1 MSARPSLIIE
11 RPVDTARALLGQCL
25 GRLQDIGHPELNV
38 QALVEKVAKTVKTL
52 FDISKYDPLDPPHK
66 EGIKEALELIGQ
78 GLAILQDTDSKDPA
92 VFESSQ
98 IMAKV
103 LSILYPISKA
113 QHSLVPPS
121 AKAEPPRKEI
131 APHPRRTMP
140 RIALNVDIGIQS
152 ENNFYTG
159 FSEDISEGGI
169 FITTYDFKP
178 IGTKINLSFT
188 LPNGYMIMGSGT
200 VRWLREFNPMT
211 PDILPGMGIQFDE
224 LNPDDKTQIDAY
236 IQSNAPMFYES

>member
-25 GRLQDIGHPELNV
+25 GRLQDISHKELNV

-52 FDISKYDPLDPPHK
+52 YDISRYDPLDAPHK
-66 EGIKEALELIGQ
+66 EGIKEALDLIGQ
-78 GLAILQDTDSKDPA
+78 GLAILQDTDTNDPA

-103 LSILYPISKA
+103 LAILYPISKA

-121 AKAEPPRKEI
+121 ARAEPPRKEI

-140 RIALNVDIGIQS
+140 RIALNVDIGLQS

-188 LPNGYMIMGSGT
+188 LPNGFMIMGSGT

-211 PDILPGMGIQFDE
+211 PNMPPGMGIQFDE
-224 LNPDDKTQIDAY
+224 LNPDDRAQIDEF
-236 IQSNAPMFYES
+236 IKTNATMFYES